1 MTTTDRVM
9 VIGGGVAGAAA
20 ADELARA
27 GRPVLLIER
36 QSGPHHKV
44 CGEFLS
50 HEAALYL
57 GDLGIDLEAFGAVRI
72 EAVRLCAG
80 TRVAEAPL
88 PFPAF
93 SLSRR
98 VLDEA
103 VLNAAAAAGAELRRG
118 CAVRA
123 LQRDGAG
130 WTARFDDGETAQAA
144 EAFLA
149 TGKHDV
155 KGWRRPAGKQADL
168 IAFKLHWRLA
178 PAATAELAGMVE
190 LFLFAGGYAGL
201 EPIEGGLANLCLVVR
216 RGHFAALGSWEALLA
231 TIRAACPQLDR
242 RLSDAQ
248 PCWERPL
255 AVAHIPYGGVKRLD
269 LRALRLGDQAA
280 VIPSF
285 SGDGMA
291 IALHSARLAARCH
304 AGGGS
309 AAAYQAQLAR
319 DVAAQ
324 VRRATHVS
332 RALVHPAVQAAAAAA
347 AQAFPALMTGIAR
360 ATRIPRPSLRRA
372 GLDVA
377 ASWRTAISSTA

>member
-1 MTTTDRVM
+1 MKTTERVM

-20 ADELARA
+20 AAELARA

-36 QSGPHHKV
+36 QNEPHHKV

-57 GDLGIDLEAFGAVRI
+57 GDLRIDLDRLGAVRI

-80 TRVAEAPL
+80 TRVAEARL

-103 VLNAAAAAGAELRRG
+103 LLDAAAAAGADIRRG
-118 CAVRA
+118 CTVRG
-123 LQRDGAG
+123 LQPDGAA

-144 EAFLA
+144 EIFLA

-155 KGWRRPAGKQADL
+155 KGWRRPAGTQADL
-168 IAFKLHWRLA
+168 IAFKLHWRLS
-178 PAATAELAGMVE
+178 PAATADFAGTVE
-190 LFLFAGGYAGL
+190 LFLFPGGYAGL
-201 EPIEGGLANLCLVVR
+201 EPVEDGLANLCLVVR
-216 RGHFAALGSWEALLA
+216 RGHFAAHGSWEALLA
-231 TIRAACPQLDR
+231 AIRAACPHLDR
-242 RLSDAQ
+242 RLTDAE

-255 AVAHIPYGGVKRLD
+255 AVAGIPYGYVQHHDCGVW
-269 LRALRLGDQAA
+269 RLGDQAA

-285 SGDGMA
+285 SGDGIA

-319 DVAAQ
+319 DVAVQ
-324 VRRATHVS
+324 VRRAAHVS
-332 RALVHPAVQAAAAAA
+332 RALVHPAVQVAAAVA
-347 AQAFPALMTGIAR
+347 AQVFPALITGIAR

-372 GLDVA
+372 GLDVS
-377 ASWRTAISSTA
+377 ASWRTAFS